1 MGDYDRQGDVNL
13 VDYALFADC
22 LGGPAAKPIG
32 VSCCPGDDDRDVDL
46 RDFRAFQLAY
56 TG

>member
-1 MGDYDRQGDVNL
+1 MR
-13 VDYALFADC
+13 YALFADC
-22 LGGPAAKPIG
+22 LGGPAAKPIS
-32 VSCCPGDDDRDVDL
+32 VSCCPGDADEDRDVGL